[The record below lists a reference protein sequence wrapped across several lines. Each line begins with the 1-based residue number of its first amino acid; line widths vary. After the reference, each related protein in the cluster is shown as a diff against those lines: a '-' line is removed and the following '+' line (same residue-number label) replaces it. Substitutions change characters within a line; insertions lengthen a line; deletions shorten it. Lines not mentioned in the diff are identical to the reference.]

1 MFIAYIIIAAVLAI
15 LLLASAAFKLRP
27 DPRVR
32 EMAGVPMRFFP
43 HLAALE
49 IAGAAGVLIGLAWAP
64 LGVAAAGGVVLYMIG
79 AVIAH
84 ARVHDF
90 KGIANPALPLALAI
104 AALITRLLS
113 I

>member
-1 MFIAYIIIAAVLAI
+1 
-15 LLLASAAFKLRP
+15 
-27 DPRVR
+27 
-32 EMAGVPMRFFP
+32 
-43 HLAALE
+43 
-49 IAGAAGVLIGLAWAP
+49 
-64 LGVAAAGGVVLYMIG
+64 MIG

-84 ARVHDF
+84 ARVHDL